1 MNLGSI
7 REYAQKTTEII
18 STVAD
23 MQVLVCDMQFQ
34 IIGDSKDGI
43 TNQRAL
49 NKLTGNSMLVET
61 VRLRKMMVIED
72 SKKDFA
78 GCKNC
83 PEKNACDVNA
93 MISIPIIDGE
103 DIYGAIGLYAHGKED
118 VKRLMEKNKDFLEFI
133 HRMSELLVM
142 KLKETSETKKL
153 KETVKQL
160 KNNSCNLH
168 FEDIVGSSP
177 AFRNVKE

>member
-49 NKLTGNSMLVET
+49 NKLT
-61 VRLRKMMVIED
+61 
-72 SKKDFA
+72 
-78 GCKNC
+78 
-83 PEKNACDVNA
+83 ACALNPVW
-93 MISIPIIDGE
+93 
-103 DIYGAIGLYAHGKED
+103 
-118 VKRLMEKNKDFLEFI
+118 
-133 HRMSELLVM
+133 
-142 KLKETSETKKL
+142 
-153 KETVKQL
+153 
-160 KNNSCNLH
+160 
-168 FEDIVGSSP
+168 
-177 AFRNVKE
+177 NVTR

>member
-61 VRLRKMMVIED
+61 VRLRRQQEGFCRMQKL
-72 SKKDFA
+72 S
-78 GCKNC
+78 
-83 PEKNACDVNA
+83 
-93 MISIPIIDGE
+93 GE
-103 DIYGAIGLYAHGKED
+103 EC
-118 VKRLMEKNKDFLEFI
+118 VR
-133 HRMSELLVM
+133 R
-142 KLKETSETKKL
+142 
-153 KETVKQL
+153 
-160 KNNSCNLH
+160 
-168 FEDIVGSSP
+168 
-177 AFRNVKE
+177 